1 MVSAVESIT
10 YRGALA
16 SAEVL
21 TRFRL
26 PIRRRGCGIRSRP
39 WLAHGASLAMHPSVA
54 FRFHT
59 QGYVKKA
66 RRLLSDAPFGRFSEA
81 LVRRR
86 PRIRGENFLSFSLI
100 NLLSEMPTSVDL
112 SHS

>member
-1 MVSAVESIT
+1 
-10 YRGALA
+10 
-16 SAEVL
+16 
-21 TRFRL
+21 
-26 PIRRRGCGIRSRP
+26 
-39 WLAHGASLAMHPSVA
+39 MHPSVA

-86 PRIRGENFLSFSLI
+86 PRIRGEFFFRFLFKFYFRNAHFGRSLAQLIWAALSLYPFELKEGPGRRFLSDVPFGRS
-100 NLLSEMPTSVDL
+100 
-112 SHS
+112 

>member
-1 MVSAVESIT
+1 
-10 YRGALA
+10 
-16 SAEVL
+16 
-21 TRFRL
+21 
-26 PIRRRGCGIRSRP
+26 
-39 WLAHGASLAMHPSVA
+39 MHPSVA

-86 PRIRGENFLSFSLI
+86 PRIRGAIFFRFLTKFAFRNDHFGRSLAQLI
-100 NLLSEMPTSVDL
+100 WAALPVYPLEVKEGTGRRSLSDVPFGRF
-112 SHS
+112 